1 MARTDTSETTVD
13 MLPDGHGT
21 SPTWPS
27 ARRAWWHV
35 IVLTIAYI
43 VSFVDRTIISL
54 LVEPIKADLGI
65 GDTHI
70 ALLQGVAF
78 GLCYAIMGFP
88 LGWLADRRSRRG
100 LIAAGSTLWGVATAW
115 CGAAGSFTQLFMA
128 RVGVGVGEAS
138 LSPAALSTISDL
150 FPREKRGLAIGFYT
164 MAVSLGSGLALILGG
179 AVLAWIATF
188 PRISVPLL
196 GPLAP
201 WRLAF
206 VSVGL
211 GGAVLLLVLL
221 ATVREPRRQIAPHI
235 AAAAPSESILR
246 YMRTNA
252 QFFSRHYA
260 GVALYSILVSGILSW
275 APTLFIRRFGWD
287 AGEVGLRYGLVFLI
301 FGGLGTLLGGAL
313 SGYLQRRGVKAAPVL
328 VAGWGVAL
336 VTPFMVA
343 GGLASDGWVALACFA
358 PALMFFTSPGATA
371 VQAIQDATPGHL
383 RGRSAAV
390 YSFAV
395 TLIGMSV
402 GPLVVAFFT
411 ESVFGDPLA
420 IGKAL
425 ALTAAITAP
434 LSGAAILWGAGPF
447 EKTSKGL

>member
-13 MLPDGHGT
+13 MQPDGHGA

-27 ARRAWWHV
+27 AGRAWWQV

-65 GDTHI
+65 GDTQI

-179 AVLAWIATF
+179 AVLAWVATF

-201 WRLAF
+201 WRMAF

-211 GGAVLLLVLL
+211 SSSPWAW
-221 ATVREPRRQIAPHI
+221 PRKG
-235 AAAAPSESILR
+235 S
-246 YMRTNA
+246 T
-252 QFFSRHYA
+252 
-260 GVALYSILVSGILSW
+260 G
-275 APTLFIRRFGWD
+275 
-287 AGEVGLRYGLVFLI
+287 
-301 FGGLGTLLGGAL
+301 
-313 SGYLQRRGVKAAPVL
+313 
-328 VAGWGVAL
+328 
-336 VTPFMVA
+336 
-343 GGLASDGWVALACFA
+343 
-358 PALMFFTSPGATA
+358 
-371 VQAIQDATPGHL
+371 
-383 RGRSAAV
+383 
-390 YSFAV
+390 
-395 TLIGMSV
+395 
-402 GPLVVAFFT
+402 
-411 ESVFGDPLA
+411 
-420 IGKAL
+420 
-425 ALTAAITAP
+425 
-434 LSGAAILWGAGPF
+434 SGAN
-447 EKTSKGL
+447 TH